1 MNNST
6 VEYETSNLYSVGLR
20 ILLETFRTFGA
31 INEGP
36 LWAIFNFQFFFSRCL
51 ITAKRQQNLFSP
63 FILMIILGD
72 SLATPY
78 MAYVRL
84 ATAGRLHAYACLL
97 NWGPQEE
104 NKNPMTIVLQFPFDS
119 LCL

>member
-1 MNNST
+1 
-6 VEYETSNLYSVGLR
+6 
-20 ILLETFRTFGA
+20 
-31 INEGP
+31 
-36 LWAIFNFQFFFSRCL
+36 
-51 ITAKRQQNLFSP
+51 
-63 FILMIILGD
+63 MIILGD